1 MALSRSKVFF
11 HPGETGTG
19 ALKIKAMRLKY
30 IKSIMGSNKY
40 FNKSY

>member
-1 MALSRSKVFF
+1 MVLSRSEGFF
-11 HPGETGTG
+11 HPGETGSG
-19 ALKIKAMRLKY
+19 ALKIKAMLSKY